1 MSTKR
6 TLQKTEYG
14 GKALC
19 IHCIIGIVSY
29 FVRRFSCSLGA
40 HDEHKDANI
49 HTQLLA
55 MPTEYEIFSIQFGRD
70 LAPSAHNGHNW
81 PQCRLKGQTTPTF
94 FFSCRP
100 HLQQKVALYWVFPGK
115 WMSKPLT
122 HSSFS
127 LTLLVFNL
135 CSGWAPK
142 MLIDFQQVADVM
154 VITSAAADLFAGI
167 RTFTKSILLDAHHN
181 RSGGAKYG
189 NCDIFSFLVKLTTSQ
204 NGNDSIVVRLGIA
217 IQKRSDEWMKTEVT
231 FKEPEVI
238 DKHRTKVNET
248 DQRGR
253 AQKNRFWLRQ
263 ILCISVYICRDENAF
278 ENGPMHFHLHV
289 PLFQAFKSVCIFIS
303 QFTSSGA

>member
-1 MSTKR
+1 MYSLHNWNCLLFCSTILLFPRCTRRAQRRQHTHTIVSNAHGIWNFFHSIWSRSR
-6 TLQKTEYG
+6 TLRAQ
-14 GKALC
+14 
-19 IHCIIGIVSY
+19 
-29 FVRRFSCSLGA
+29 
-40 HDEHKDANI
+40 
-49 HTQLLA
+49 
-55 MPTEYEIFSIQFGRD
+55 
-70 LAPSAHNGHNW
+70 W
-81 PQCRLKGQTTPTF
+81 PQLAAVSIKRANDTNV

-100 HLQQKVALYWVFPGK
+100 HLQQKVALYWIFPGK